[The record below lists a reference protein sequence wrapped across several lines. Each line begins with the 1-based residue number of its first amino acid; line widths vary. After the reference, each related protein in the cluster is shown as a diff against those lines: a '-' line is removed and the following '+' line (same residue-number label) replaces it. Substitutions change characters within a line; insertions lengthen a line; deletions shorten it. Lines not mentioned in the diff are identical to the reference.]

1 MRLLERETP
10 LRELEQVWAE
20 AGRGAGRVA
29 LVGGEAG
36 VGKSSLVDWFVRR
49 AGRGAPRLWGACD
62 ALFTPRPLGPLYDMA
77 EGAPWLAT
85 LLADRTAGP
94 ALFAAFLDEL
104 RARPTIAVF
113 EDVHWAD
120 EATLDLLRHLGRRI
134 THTRSLLVMT
144 YRDDELGPAHPLRAV
159 LGDLTA
165 SAVVRRLTLAPLSDA
180 AVAAL
185 AAGRPVDPV
194 ALHRQTGGNPFFVTE
209 VLAAVGS
216 LPPTVRDAVLARA
229 ARLSPA
235 ARALLEAAAVLGL
248 RAEVDLLT
256 DVGGTA
262 DPAAALAALEECLAG
277 GMMLWQGQQVAF
289 RHDLSREA
297 ILAAILPPRR
307 LALQRRAL
315 AALALT
321 DEAKA
326 NPARLAHHAEAAGDG
341 PAVRRY
347 AAAAARQSAA
357 AGAHR
362 AAADQYELALRHAG
376 ELPPAEL
383 ARLLEAYA
391 TECNLVDRRAE
402 GVEVCLRAAAIWQQ
416 LGRPVR
422 QGHMLAVL
430 ANMLIGVGRG
440 GQAERYLAEALAL
453 LEAHPPGPELA
464 FAYRMRAAVAFLDHD
479 YRPSIGWAEKTIAVA
494 EGLGDSAAALPARNL
509 IGSALLFLDYEA
521 GCRALEDNLARAQA
535 AGAVE
540 TAGHAYANLGSASC
554 ELYHLR
560 RAERYLAEGI
570 PFAIE
575 HDLDR
580 YRFYMTAWLAM
591 TQLRLGRWAEVADT
605 ADQVLRLPGVSIP
618 SRITALTALGL
629 LRARRGEPGAAEALE
644 EALALTLD
652 LSSLHRV
659 GLVRAARAEAAWL
672 AGDGARAAA
681 EAAAAWELARAKRHP
696 WFGGELVYWMWLAGG
711 RGAGEQGSGGAGG
724 SEEAGEEERAWLA
737 EPFRLEMG
745 GEWRAAAVAWER
757 LRCPYEAARALA
769 GGDQAA
775 QREALR
781 RFEQLGVAPAA
792 EALRRR
798 LRRAGATSIPRGPRP
813 ATRDNPYGL
822 TNRQL
827 DVLRLLAEG
836 LTNAQIAARLTL
848 SPKTVDHHVSA
859 VLAKLDVATREEA
872 AERVRR
878 GDPPI

>member
-307 LALQRRAL
+307 LALQRLAL

-629 LRARRGEPGAAEALE
+629 LRARRGEPGAAE
-644 EALALTLD
+644 
-652 LSSLHRV
+652 
-659 GLVRAARAEAAWL
+659 
-672 AGDGARAAA
+672 
-681 EAAAAWELARAKRHP
+681 ELAKGN
-696 WFGGELVYWMWLAGG
+696 W
-711 RGAGEQGSGGAGG
+711 
-724 SEEAGEEERAWLA
+724 
-737 EPFRLEMG
+737 
-745 GEWRAAAVAWER
+745 
-757 LRCPYEAARALA
+757 
-769 GGDQAA
+769 
-775 QREALR
+775 
-781 RFEQLGVAPAA
+781 
-792 EALRRR
+792 
-798 LRRAGATSIPRGPRP
+798 
-813 ATRDNPYGL
+813 
-822 TNRQL
+822 
-827 DVLRLLAEG
+827 
-836 LTNAQIAARLTL
+836 
-848 SPKTVDHHVSA
+848 
-859 VLAKLDVATREEA
+859 
-872 AERVRR
+872 
-878 GDPPI
+878 